1 MKNKANTEKKISDM
15 KNKISVLKED
25 IENILMERITDKENR
40 EAYDNMIAKRKN
52 EIENL
57 TKKIDSIKNLD
68 ETVKKRKAEIKN
80 SIDILDGI
88 IKDGAISNANLRLL
102 ISEII
107 ILEQDNELS
116 IVVAMKGP
124 FGEYYGEL
132 FDEEGNTV
140 LAHSGDYK
148 SIA

>member
-1 MKNKANTEKKISDM
+1 
-15 KNKISVLKED
+15 
-25 IENILMERITDKENR
+25 MERITDKENR

-107 ILEQDNELS
+107 IFEQDNELS
-116 IVVAMKGP
+116 IVVAMKAP
-124 FGEYYGEL
+124 FG
-132 FDEEGNTV
+132 
-140 LAHSGDYK
+140 
-148 SIA
+148 

>member
-1 MKNKANTEKKISDM
+1 
-15 KNKISVLKED
+15 
-25 IENILMERITDKENR
+25 
-40 EAYDNMIAKRKN
+40 MIAKRKN

-57 TKKIDSIKNLD
+57 AKKIDSIKNLD

-116 IVVAMKGP
+116 IVVAMKAQ
-124 FGEYYGEL
+124 FGEYYGVL
-132 FDEEGNTV
+132 FDEEGNIV
-140 LAHSGDYK
+140 LAHSGDYT

>member
-1 MKNKANTEKKISDM
+1 
-15 KNKISVLKED
+15 
-25 IENILMERITDKENR
+25 
-40 EAYDNMIAKRKN
+40 MIAKRKN

-57 TKKIDSIKNLD
+57 TKKIDSIKNID
-68 ETVKKRKAEIKN
+68 ETVKKRKTEIKN

-116 IVVAMKGP
+116 IVVAMKAP

-132 FDEEGNTV
+132 FDEEGKQSLHIAVTIRV
-140 LAHSGDYK
+140 SHKRK
-148 SIA
+148 SEQSMKSVPILVRIRGLEPP